1 VLTSLETR
9 GYIDMA
15 EPWLRGPI
23 ARMPATVMPAAHALM
38 QAAEDIPM
46 AVEGLTTAQLWALP
60 GGAAA
65 VGFHLRHLAGS
76 IDRLLT
82 YARGEMLTDAQLTE
96 MDAEIE
102 DDGRSADEL
111 AREALAA
118 IGRAID
124 VMRETPP
131 GIYLEARGVGRRR
144 LPTTVLGL
152 LVHIAEH
159 TQRHVGGIIATSK
172 VVRVM
177 SEDRSA

>member
-1 VLTSLETR
+1 
-9 GYIDMA
+9 MA

-23 ARMPATVMPAAHALM
+23 AGMPAMVMPAAHALM

-46 AVEGLTTAQLWALP
+46 AVEGLTEEQLWALP

-82 YARGEMLTDAQLTE
+82 YAGGEMVTGEQRTGL
-96 MDAEIE
+96 DAEIVS
-102 DDGRSADEL
+102 DSRSAREL
-111 AREALAA
+111 ARAALAS
-118 IGRAID
+118 IERAID

-131 GIYLEARGVGRRR
+131 GLYHEARGVGRRR
-144 LPTTVLGL
+144 LPTTLFGL

-159 TQRHVGGIIATSK
+159 TQRHVGGILATAK
-172 VVRVM
+172 VVR
-177 SEDRSA
+177 SNG

>member
-1 VLTSLETR
+1 
-9 GYIDMA
+9 MA

-23 ARMPATVMPAAHALM
+23 AGMPVMIMPAAHALM
-38 QAAEDIPM
+38 QASEDIPR
-46 AVEGLTTAQLWALP
+46 AAEGLTITQLRALP

-82 YARGEMLTDAQLTE
+82 YARGEMLTDAQMAQL
-96 MDAEIE
+96 DAEIA
-102 DDGRSADEL
+102 DDGRSADDL
-111 AREALAA
+111 ARDALAA
-118 IGRAID
+118 IERAID

-131 GIYLEARGVGRRR
+131 GIYLETRGVGRRR

-159 TQRHVGGIIATSK
+159 TQRHVGAIIATAK

-177 SEDRSA
+177 SEGGST

>member
-1 VLTSLETR
+1 
-9 GYIDMA
+9 MA

-23 ARMPATVMPAAHALM
+23 PGMPAMVMPAAHALM
-38 QAAEDIPM
+38 QAAEDIPR
-46 AVEGLTTAQLWALP
+46 AVDGLTTAQLWALP

-82 YARGEMLTDAQLTE
+82 YARGEMLTDAQMTQL
-96 MDAEIE
+96 DAEIE
-102 DDGRSADEL
+102 DDGRSADDL

-118 IGRAID
+118 IARAID

-131 GIYLEARGVGRRR
+131 GIYLETRGVGRRR
-144 LPTTVLGL
+144 LPSTVLGL

-159 TQRHVGGIIATSK
+159 TQRHVGAIIATSK

-177 SEDRSA
+177 SKAASA

>member
-1 VLTSLETR
+1 
-9 GYIDMA
+9 MA

-23 ARMPATVMPAAHALM
+23 PGMPAMVMPAAHALM
-38 QAAEDIPM
+38 QASEDIPR

-82 YARGEMLTDAQLTE
+82 YARGEMLTDEQMTQL
-96 MDAEIE
+96 DAEIS
-102 DDGRSADEL
+102 DDVRSADEL
-111 AREALAA
+111 ARDALAA
-118 IGRAID
+118 IERAMNA
-124 VMRETPP
+124 MRETPP

-144 LPTTVLGL
+144 LPSTVLGL

-159 TQRHVGGIIATSK
+159 TQRHVGAIIATAK

-177 SEDRSA
+177 SNARSA

>member
-1 VLTSLETR
+1 
-9 GYIDMA
+9 MA

-23 ARMPATVMPAAHALM
+23 AGMPAMIMPAAHALM
-38 QAAEDIPM
+38 QAVEDIPR
-46 AVEGLTTAQLWALP
+46 AVEGLSTAQLWMLP

-82 YARGEMLTDAQLTE
+82 YARGEMLTDTQMAQL
-96 MDAEIE
+96 DAEIS
-102 DDGRSADEL
+102 DDGRSADDL
-111 AREALAA
+111 ARAALAA
-118 IGRAID
+118 IERAID
-124 VMRETPP
+124 AMRETPP
-131 GIYLEARGVGRRR
+131 GTYLEARGVGRRR

-159 TQRHVGGIIATSK
+159 TQRHVGAIIATAK

-177 SEDRSA
+177 SEGGST

>member
-1 VLTSLETR
+1 MT
-9 GYIDMA
+9 

-23 ARMPATVMPAAHALM
+23 IGMPAMVMPAAHALM

-46 AVEGLTTAQLWALP
+46 AVRGLTVSQLWALP

-82 YARGEMLTDAQLTE
+82 YMHGEMLSDAQMEAL
-96 MDAEIE
+96 DAEID

-111 AREALAA
+111 SSEALAA
-118 IGRAID
+118 IARGID
-124 VMRETPP
+124 AMRDTPP
-131 GIYLEARGVGRRR
+131 GIYLEIRGVGRRK
-144 LPTTVLGL
+144 LPTTVIGL

-159 TQRHVGGIIATSK
+159 TQRHVGALIATSK
-172 VVRVM
+172 VVRAQ
-177 SEDRSA
+177 SDAARA

>member
-1 VLTSLETR
+1 
-9 GYIDMA
+9 MA

-23 ARMPATVMPAAHALM
+23 PGMPAMIMPAAHAMM
-38 QAAEDIPM
+38 QAAEDIPR
-46 AVEGLTTAQLWALP
+46 AVEGLTIEQLWALP

-65 VGFHLRHLAGS
+65 VGFHLRHLGGS

-82 YARGEMLTDAQLTE
+82 YARGEMLSDAQMTQLE
-96 MDAEIE
+96 AEIE

-111 AREALAA
+111 AREAL
-118 IGRAID
+118 RAIERGIGA
-124 VMRETPP
+124 MRETPP
-131 GIYLEARGVGRRR
+131 GIYLETRGVGRRR

-159 TQRHVGGIIATSK
+159 TQRHVGALIATAK

-177 SEDRSA
+177 SKAASA

>member
-1 VLTSLETR
+1 
-9 GYIDMA
+9 MA

-23 ARMPATVMPAAHALM
+23 AGMPAMVMPAAHALM
-38 QAAEDIPM
+38 QAAEDIPR
-46 AVEGLTTAQLWALP
+46 AADGLTTAQLWALP

-82 YARGEMLTDAQLTE
+82 YVRGEMLTDEQMTQL
-96 MDAEIE
+96 DAEIS

-111 AREALAA
+111 ARDALAA
-118 IGRAID
+118 IERA
-124 VMRETPP
+124 
-131 GIYLEARGVGRRR
+131 IYLEARGVGRRR
-144 LPTTVLGL
+144 LPSTVLGL

-159 TQRHVGGIIATSK
+159 TQRHVGAIIATAK

-177 SEDRSA
+177 SKA

>member
-1 VLTSLETR
+1 
-9 GYIDMA
+9 MA

-23 ARMPATVMPAAHALM
+23 AGMPAMVMPAAHALM

-46 AVEGLTTAQLWALP
+46 AAQGLTTPQLGARP

-102 DDGRSADEL
+102 DDGRSADDL
-111 AREALAA
+111 VRVALAA
-118 IGRAID
+118 IERALD

-159 TQRHVGGIIATSK
+159 TQRHVGGIIATAK

-177 SEDRSA
+177 QEGRSA